1 MGDFYIHIRD
11 SQIYTTYT
19 IVYFILFSHI
29 EWAKKIVIMPNSF
42 GPFMGK
48 LEKRIVKK
56 VLNKCE
62 LIYARENISR
72 EYLQNLLGREIY
84 LSPDLGFYISPS
96 EGEVYENAF
105 QIPKTKKQLLLQCV
119 HIGFQSTLMA
129 RKDIKIYK

>member
-1 MGDFYIHIRD
+1 
-11 SQIYTTYT
+11 
-19 IVYFILFSHI
+19 
-29 EWAKKIVIMPNSF
+29 MPNSF

-105 QIPKTKKQLLLQCV
+105 QIPKTKKTVAITMRPYRFPEYPDGEERYKKYISEMYMVCKDLIKKRLPSRVCSA
-119 HIGFQSTLMA
+119 HIGAKFS
-129 RKDIKIYK
+129 